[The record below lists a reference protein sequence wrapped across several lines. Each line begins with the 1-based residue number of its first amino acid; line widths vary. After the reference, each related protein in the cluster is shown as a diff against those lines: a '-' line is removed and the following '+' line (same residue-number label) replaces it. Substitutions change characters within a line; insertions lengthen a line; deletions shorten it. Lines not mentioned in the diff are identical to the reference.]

1 MGHQVVLEK
10 VEQREEETVEVMVVE
25 ILEVFKYIREI
36 YINWMKKFKT
46 HGMPP
51 NGGKNGGLKQINI

>member
-1 MGHQVVLEK
+1 VEVMGHQVVLEK

-36 YINWMKKFKT
+36 YIN
-46 HGMPP
+46 
-51 NGGKNGGLKQINI
+51 

>member
-1 MGHQVVLEK
+1 
-10 VEQREEETVEVMVVE
+10 
-25 ILEVFKYIREI
+25 
-36 YINWMKKFKT
+36 MKKFKT